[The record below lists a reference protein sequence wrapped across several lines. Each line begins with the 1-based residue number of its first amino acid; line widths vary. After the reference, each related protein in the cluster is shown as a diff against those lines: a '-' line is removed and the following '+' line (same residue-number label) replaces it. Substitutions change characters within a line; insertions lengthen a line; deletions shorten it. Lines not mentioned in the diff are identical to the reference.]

1 MSGMS
6 KKTIRSISEG
16 ITGFVNRI
24 YERISTRLSTRLL
37 FTLTILSALPLIL
50 VGVFLTSVTRESLL
64 EYVKS
69 QHVEIARRANNEIK
83 LFLETPLKT
92 LQILRETQDI
102 VEMNPFAQGLILNK
116 IRSADPIFNRIIIV
130 DTLGGLITS
139 SDFEELIT
147 DYDHEK
153 FYKVSL
159 RGQSFFSSVMFN
171 ESKEPYVISSHP
183 IKRFDEIV
191 GILAGEINLTNI
203 WDLVD
208 EIMVGESG
216 SAFVISKN
224 GQLIAHPDKRKVL
237 ERVSVIDS
245 NMVLSI
251 SDTSE
256 TSVVFSSFDNV
267 EMLGTFSYL
276 KPYDWIVVIQQPIDE
291 AYDVATRMLYQVFAF
306 VGLVIMIAVL
316 LAYLLEKKITQPINT
331 LVDGVKRY
339 AEGDLDYRISIEK
352 FVEIEVLAEEF
363 NAMAEKILDHQRK
376 LRRVERLAAMSKFAT
391 LVSHEIRNPLNSMN
405 INMQILKRE
414 IERPNGDSAKKI
426 KYYNIIIS
434 EIQRMDNLINNFLMI
449 SRPPR
454 FDFLPNDLHD
464 VLDEVV
470 LMHEGNLRQQNV
482 RLEKEYLG
490 NKILANVDRD
500 QMKQVF
506 HNIVINA
513 LQAMP
518 DGGTLTLKTSIQ
530 RMENKLKQMVD
541 SLRIEFIDTGV
552 GIPQDKINDI
562 FEFYYTSKKTGT
574 GLGLAIARQIV
585 DGHFGNID
593 VSSEIGK
600 FTRIVIDIPVK
611 SQIVGIK
618 GKSFASVE
626 SQQ

>member
-1 MSGMS
+1 M
-6 KKTIRSISEG
+6 
-16 ITGFVNRI
+16 
-24 YERISTRLSTRLL
+24 
-37 FTLTILSALPLIL
+37 
-50 VGVFLTSVTRESLL
+50 TSVTRDSLS
-64 EYVKS
+64 EYVKI

-83 LFLETPLKT
+83 LFLEIPIKT

-102 VEMNPFAQGLILNK
+102 AEMNPFAQGLILNK
-116 IRSADPIFNRIIIV
+116 IRSADPIFNRIIIT
-130 DTLGGLITS
+130 DTLGNLVTS
-139 SDFEELIT
+139 TDFEELIT
-147 DYDHEK
+147 NYNQEE
-153 FYKVSL
+153 FFEVSIN
-159 RGQSFFSSVMFN
+159 GKSFFSNVMFN
-171 ESKEPYVISSHP
+171 EAKEPFVISSQP
-183 IKRFDEIV
+183 ITRFDEIV
-191 GILAGEINLTNI
+191 GILAGEINLTSI

-208 EIMVGESG
+208 EIMVGETG

-245 NMVLSI
+245 SQI
-251 SDTSE
+251 YSFSDSTE
-256 TSVVFSSFDNV
+256 TSFVFSSFNDV

-276 KPYDWIVVIQQPIDE
+276 RHFEWIVVIQQPVDE
-291 AYDVATRMLYQVFAF
+291 AYGLATRMLYQVFAF

-316 LAYLLEKKITQPINT
+316 LAYLLEKRITQPINT

-339 AEGDLDYRISIEK
+339 AEGDLDFRISIEQ

-414 IERPNGDSAKKI
+414 IERPNGDLEKKR
-426 KYYNIIIS
+426 KYFDIIIS

-470 LMHEGNLRQQNV
+470 LLHEGNSKQQDV
-482 RLEKEYLG
+482 RLVKEYCG
-490 NKILANVDRD
+490 EKILANVDRD

-506 HNIVINA
+506 HNVIINA

-518 DGGTLTLKTSIQ
+518 DGGSLTLKTSVHKM
-530 RMENKLKQMVD
+530 RNKLKQKVD
-541 SLRIEFIDTGV
+541 SLRIEFIDTGI
-552 GIPQDKINDI
+552 GIPKDKTKDI
-562 FEFYYTSKKTGT
+562 FEIYYTSKKTGT

-585 DGHFGNID
+585 EGHFGNIS
-593 VSSEIGK
+593 VSSKEMLSTKI
-600 FTRIVIDIPVK
+600 IIDIPIK
-611 SQIVGIK
+611 SQSVGIK
-618 GKSFASVE
+618 EKTFVIPE
-626 SQQ
+626 SLQ